1 MSKQKTINYIIAITR
16 LYLAVYFIL
25 SGLGKINNLEYFANS
40 IENYRLFPLVLI
52 NILAITIPWIELI
65 SGSLLLLGVFVKENS
80 IIIATLLFLFTIAVF
95 SAVIRNLNIDC
106 GCHGTVDGQ
115 KVGLLKIIENVFLF
129 ILALVSIK
137 FPSQEMR
144 FVKYF

>member
-1 MSKQKTINYIIAITR
+1 MNKQKTINYIIAITR

-40 IENYRLFPLVLI
+40 IEYYRLFPLVLI

-137 FPSQEMR
+137 FPSQVMR

>member
-1 MSKQKTINYIIAITR
+1 MNKQKTINYIIAITR

-137 FPSQEMR
+137 FPSQVMR